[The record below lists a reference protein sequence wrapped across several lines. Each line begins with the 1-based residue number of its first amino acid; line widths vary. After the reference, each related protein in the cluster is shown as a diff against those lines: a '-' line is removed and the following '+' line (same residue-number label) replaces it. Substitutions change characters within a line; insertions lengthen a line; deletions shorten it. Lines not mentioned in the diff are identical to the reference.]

1 MISVHKFLNDMNES
15 QNIMQKA
22 AEDEDYLKASK
33 LKAKREYSRV
43 ALLKW
48 LDKAEHPA
56 DHNNF
61 QNTHSDFDMHHK
73 LDDLSLSTIRRVEDE
88 DEPSVLT
95 VFTTRPLPNVEEC
108 PIVLKDDSDDKS
120 IFEQGLPI
128 DRSEHDDYSSVRT
141 DGPHP
146 LDGVPGF
153 EDLPMPEDVHKI
165 IPSCEQANN
174 LSNSF
179 SSITTISSLE
189 AILGVYCTKC
199 FLSKNWA
206 LREAALLK
214 LSLNIKNI
222 VADLKTND
230 DAASRWWDVFSRGI
244 CVVLERAVDDKIVQV
259 FLTSLIVLDDS
270 VEEFET
276 CQAPQKEVISLLS
289 NVVLQLI
296 DKLGEKNPKVV
307 EGCETALMSLTLSS
321 AVGPLYIG
329 TRVMKLMS
337 LSDSKAI
344 QSVPRR
350 CIFLK
355 ALLEEF
361 GDEAPPCGKHIEF
374 IQAYCIENKDSDAR
388 NAGKELAA
396 SLYLRD
402 GNEVLSLLE
411 DLPSRIVKEYQIS
424 FLKAK
429 EEEIPSL
436 INSPPKISRSTNKTT
451 PGRKGRGRG
460 RGRAKTF
467 QS

>member
-1 MISVHKFLNDMNES
+1 MNES
-15 QNIMQKA
+15 QNVMQKA

-33 LKAKREYSRV
+33 LKAKRESSRV

-48 LDKAEHPA
+48 MDKAEHPV
-56 DHNNF
+56 DHNTF
-61 QNTHSDFDMHHK
+61 QNSHTDFDLHHK

-95 VFTTRPLPNVEEC
+95 AITTRPLPNVEEC
-108 PIVLKDDSDDKS
+108 PIAPKDDSDDKS
-120 IFEQGLPI
+120 IFEQGLPM
-128 DRSEHDDYSSVRT
+128 DGSEHDDYSSVRN
-141 DGPHP
+141 DGLHP

-153 EDLPMPEDVHKI
+153 EDLPIPEDINRI

-189 AILGVYCTKC
+189 AILGSYCTKC
-199 FLSKNWA
+199 LLSKNWA

-214 LSLNIKNI
+214 LSLNIKNV
-222 VADLKTND
+222 VAELKTND
-230 DAASRWWDVFSRGI
+230 DSASRWWDVFSRGI
-244 CVVLERAVDDKIVQV
+244 CTILERAVDDKIVQV

-270 VEEFET
+270 VEEFEA
-276 CQAPQKEVISLLS
+276 CQAPQKEVISLLG
-289 NVVLQLI
+289 NVVLKLV

-321 AVGPLYIG
+321 AVGSLYIG

-337 LSDSKAI
+337 PSDSKAI

-350 CIFLK
+350 CILLK

-361 GDEAPPCGKHIEF
+361 GDEAPSCGKHIEF
-374 IQAYCIENKDSDAR
+374 IKAYCIENKDVDAR
-388 NAGKELAA
+388 NAGKDLAA
-396 SLYLRD
+396 ALFLRD

-411 DLPSRIVKEYQIS
+411 DIPSRLAKEYQIS
-424 FLKAK
+424 FSKAK
-429 EEEIPSL
+429 EGEDPSL
-436 INSPPKISRSTNKTT
+436 INSPPKISRSAKNMT

-460 RGRAKTF
+460 RGRSKAF